1 MSIENSRLV
10 DDQCHWL
17 LEGTVVFEQENDTV
31 EMVFKGS
38 FRATRGNERLVEAQV
53 VAMTRH
59 LTSLVCLYTCLP
71 ESHNSD
77 VPLWQ

>member
-38 FRATRGNERLVEAQV
+38 FTATRGNERLVGSTGCSHDPSFDFACLSLH
-53 VAMTRH
+53 MSTRK
-59 LTSLVCLYTCLP
+59 P
-71 ESHNSD
+71 
-77 VPLWQ
+77 